1 MSTKRKISR
10 VLRSIAESL
19 KSENLVMRT
28 VQVAGPSR
36 AVIATEN
43 PIPRWDEQTNQLV
56 SEVLLMDGIVL
67 RGGRDWIPIVDS
79 HNDRTVRNIFGSIRG
94 LKIDPANGELY
105 GEPVFASDA
114 ESQTIATRMNEG
126 HITDFSITAQPL
138 ETTFVKRGESYTT
151 ARGAVISGPALIHTQ
166 WQPLNASI
174 CATGADEDSTVRRSY
189 TDLDRKK
196 VIRMDEAL
204 LSQLS
209 AMGLPDGMTDPNQ
222 VLAWVVGKLGGEQQ
236 EEASEESPM
245 AAPVE
250 NAVASDPMADPKK
263 EEVAKP
269 VVEKMSGE
277 EKTIEDVERQAA
289 VESIRRL
296 VLTEDVKRRKEIQA
310 ACTLA
315 KVERAF
321 ADELCDGFVPLSE
334 ARKRI
339 IERMANQPL
348 GASVGADV
356 RVTASED
363 DKFFAAA
370 RDGLILRSARSTGK
384 GTFFKDSKPA
394 EGAEDF
400 KNLGLMRLAEQFL
413 TRRGINTSRMSN
425 PDIAKLAMG
434 SPDAMR
440 RHRVERHEAYHTTG
454 SFANLMLDAANKT
467 LLNAYEEAPYT
478 WNMWAR
484 QAPSV
489 ADFKQIN
496 RIRFSE
502 SPNLEIV
509 PERQEYPE
517 KAMSDLR
524 ESYSVNKYGA
534 SFSVSWETVVNDD
547 LDALS
552 RIPAMH
558 GNAARRE
565 QNRAVYAV
573 LTANANMS
581 DNGALFNTTA
591 VTTAGGH
598 ANQSAS
604 AGAIASGT
612 LNAAYAS
619 MMVQRGLNSN
629 VILNIQPRF
638 LIVPAA
644 ISHTA
649 LQFVNSIADP
659 GAGGNVAGN
668 SNTLN
673 IYGPQGMRNLQ
684 VIIEPQLDA
693 SSTSVWYL
701 AADSSQI
708 DTVELTFLQGEESPV
723 LESEWNIRND
733 TWIYKIRQ
741 TFAAKAIDWRGLYRN
756 A

>member
-1 MSTKRKISR
+1 M
-10 VLRSIAESL
+10 
-19 KSENLVMRT
+19 
-28 VQVAGPSR
+28 
-36 AVIATEN
+36 AVIATET
-43 PIPRWDEQTNQLV
+43 PIERWDDRTQQV
-56 SEVLLMDGIVL
+56 IKEVLLMDGCRF
-67 RGGRDWIPIVDS
+67 RGGRDQIPIVDS
-79 HNDRTVRNIFGSIRG
+79 HDDSTVGNVLGSIQRMRA
-94 LKIDPANGELY
+94 DSATGELY
-105 GEPVFASDA
+105 GYQAWASTDGA
-114 ESQTIATRMNEG
+114 QEAATLVSEG
-126 HITDFSITAQPL
+126 HLTDFSITAQPI
-138 ETTFVKRGESYTT
+138 TSVFVQRGQIYTT
-151 ARGAVISGPALIHTQ
+151 PRGVLIEGPAIIHTE
-166 WQPLNASI
+166 WEPHNASI
-174 CATGADEDSTVRRSY
+174 CATGADVNSVVRRSY
-189 TDLDRKK
+189 TDLKRK

-204 LSQLS
+204 LGQLS
-209 AMGLPDGMTDPNQ
+209 ALGLPEGMTDPNQ
-222 VLAWVVGKLGGEQQ
+222 VLAWVVGKLAADSE
-236 EEASEESPM
+236 EEATEDPVMNM
-245 AAPVE
+245 AEPVAPP
-250 NAVASDPMADPKK
+250 AADP
-263 EEVAKP
+263 VVP
-269 VVEKMSGE
+269 PVEKMAPSE
-277 EKTIEDVERQAA
+277 EVVPPKVMNQASTIDQIKRSLQADQ
-289 VESIRRL
+289 VRR
-296 VLTEDVKRRKEIQA
+296 TEIQA
-310 ACTLA
+310 ACKLA
-315 KVERAF
+315 RVERAF
-321 ADELCDGFVPLSE
+321 ADELCDGFVSLSD

-339 IERMANQPL
+339 IERMATQPL
-348 GASVGADV
+348 GSSVGADV

-363 DKFFAAA
+363 DKFYAAA
-370 RDGLILRSARSTGK
+370 RDGLILRSARSAGK
-384 GTFFKDSKPA
+384 DGVFKDAKPA
-394 EGAEDF
+394 EGSDDF
-400 KNLGLMRLAEQFL
+400 KNLGLMRISEQFL
-413 TRRGINTSRMSN
+413 IRRGINTSRMSN
-425 PDIAKLAMG
+425 PDIAKLALG
-434 SPDAMR
+434 SPDALR
-440 RHRVERHEAYHTTG
+440 RHRIERHEAYHTTG

-489 ADFKQIN
+489 ADFKAIN

-517 KAMSDLR
+517 KTMSDLR
-524 ESYSVNKYGA
+524 ETYSVNKYGA
-534 SFSVSWETVVNDD
+534 SFSVSWETIVNDD

-565 QNRAVYAV
+565 QNRAVYAI
-573 LTANANMS
+573 LTANSNLS
-581 DNGALFNTTA
+581 DGGALFNTTA

-604 AGAIASGT
+604 AAVISSTT
-612 LNAAYAS
+612 LNAAYAA
-619 MMVQRGLNSN
+619 MMVQKGLNSN

-673 IYGPQGMRNLQ
+673 IYGPSGMRNLQ
-684 VIIEPQLDA
+684 VIIEPQLDG
-693 SSTSVWYL
+693 SSASVWYL

-733 TWIYKIRQ
+733 TWLYKIRQ
-741 TFAAKAIDWRGLYRN
+741 TFAAKAIDYRGLYRN

>member
-1 MSTKRKISR
+1 MANRKGKVRLPKSDNI
-10 VLRSIAESL
+10 VLRSINQLS
-19 KSENLVMRT
+19 NGM
-28 VQVAGPSR
+28 
-36 AVIATEN
+36 AVIATET
-43 PIPRWDEQTNQLV
+43 PIERWDDRTQQV
-56 SEVLLMDGIVL
+56 VKEVLLMDGCRF
-67 RGGRDWIPIVDS
+67 RGGRDQIPIVDS
-79 HNDRTVRNIFGSIRG
+79 HDDSTVGNVLGSIQRMRV
-94 LKIDPANGELY
+94 DATTGELY
-105 GEPVFASDA
+105 GYQSWASTETA
-114 ESQTIATRMNEG
+114 QEAATLVSEG
-126 HITDFSITAQPL
+126 HLTDFSITAQPISSI
-138 ETTFVKRGESYTT
+138 FVQRGQIYTT
-151 ARGAVISGPALIHTQ
+151 PRGVTIDGPAIIHTE
-166 WQPLNASI
+166 WEPHNASI
-174 CATGADEDSTVRRSY
+174 CATGADVNSVVRRSY
-189 TDLDRKK
+189 TDLKRK

-204 LSQLS
+204 LGQLS
-209 AMGLPDGMTDPNQ
+209 ALGLPDGMVDPNQ
-222 VLAWVVGKLGGEQQ
+222 VLAWVVGKLAADSE
-236 EEASEESPM
+236 EEATEDPVMNMATPAAETPANADEAVPPKVINT
-245 AAPVE
+245 AAP
-250 NAVASDPMADPKK
+250 AVPGPTEKVMSSASNTA
-263 EEVAKP
+263 
-269 VVEKMSGE
+269 G
-277 EKTIEDVERQAA
+277 A
-289 VESIRRL
+289 VNEIKRAL
-296 VLTEDVKRRKEIQA
+296 ELDQKRRTEIQA

-321 ADELCDGFVPLSE
+321 ADELCDKLVPLSE

-339 IERMANQPL
+339 IERMATEPI
-348 GASVGADV
+348 GASVGSGV

-384 GTFFKDSKPA
+384 GNVFKNAKPA
-394 EGAEDF
+394 DGADEF
-400 KNLGLMRLAEQFL
+400 QNLGLMRLAEQIL
-413 TRRGINTSRMSN
+413 LRRGVNTSRMNN
-425 PDIAKLAMG
+425 PDIAKVAMG
-434 SPDAMR
+434 NADACR
-440 RHRVERHEAYHTTG
+440 RHRVERHDAYHSTG
-454 SFANLMLDAANKT
+454 SFSNLMLDAANKT
-467 LLNAYEEAPYT
+467 LLNAYDEAPYT

-489 ADFKQIN
+489 PDFKTIN

-502 SPNLEIV
+502 SPNLEMI

-517 KAMSDLR
+517 KTMSDSK
-524 ESYSVNKYGA
+524 ESYTVNKYGA
-534 SFSVSWETVVNDD
+534 TFSVSWETIVNDD
-547 LDALS
+547 LDAIS

-573 LTANANMS
+573 LTANAALS
-581 DNGALFNTTA
+581 DTGALFNTTA

-604 AGAIASGT
+604 AAVISATT

-619 MMVQRGLNSN
+619 MMVQKGLNSN

-659 GAGGNVAGN
+659 GAGGSAAGN

-693 SSTSVWYL
+693 SSASVWYL
-701 AADSSQI
+701 AADYSQV

-723 LESEWNIRND
+723 LESEWDLSRD
-733 TWIYKIRQ
+733 VYLYKVRQ
-741 TFAAKAIDWRGLYRN
+741 TFAAKAIDYRGLYRN

>member
-1 MSTKRKISR
+1 MANRKGKVKLPKSDNL
-10 VLRSIAESL
+10 VLRAINQLS
-19 KSENLVMRT
+19 NGM
-28 VQVAGPSR
+28 
-36 AVIATEN
+36 AVIATET
-43 PIPRWDEQTNQLV
+43 PIERWDDRTQQV
-56 SEVLLMDGIVL
+56 VKEVLLMDGCRF
-67 RGGRDWIPIVDS
+67 RGGRDQIPIVDS
-79 HNDRTVRNIFGSIRG
+79 HDDSTVGNVLGSIQRMRA
-94 LKIDPANGELY
+94 DASTGELY
-105 GEPVFASDA
+105 GYQSWASTETA
-114 ESQTIATRMNEG
+114 QEAATLVSEG
-126 HITDFSITAQPL
+126 HLTDFSITAQPI
-138 ETTFVKRGESYTT
+138 TTVYVQRGQIYTT
-151 ARGAVISGPALIHTQ
+151 PRGALIEGPAIIHTE
-166 WQPLNASI
+166 WEPHNASI
-174 CATGADEDSTVRRSY
+174 CATGADVNSVVRRSY
-189 TDLDRKK
+189 TDLKRK

-204 LSQLS
+204 MGQLS
-209 AMGLPDGMTDPNQ
+209 ALGLPEGMTDPNQ
-222 VLAWVVGKLGGEQQ
+222 VLAWVVGKLAADAE
-236 EEASEESPM
+236 EEATEDPVMNM
-245 AAPVE
+245 AAPVVPVDESPLPKVE
-250 NAVASDPMADPKK
+250 NTGAGPSVAGPTGMT
-263 EEVAKP
+263 
-269 VVEKMSGE
+269 EKVMNSVDE
-277 EKTIEDVERQAA
+277 IKQQIKRALDQDQV
-289 VESIRRL
+289 
-296 VLTEDVKRRKEIQA
+296 RRKEIQA

-321 ADELCDGFVPLSE
+321 ADELCDKLVPLSE

-339 IERMANQPL
+339 IERMATQPL
-348 GASVGADV
+348 GASVGGDV

-370 RDGLILRSARSTGK
+370 RDGLILRAARQTGNR
-384 GTFFKDSKPA
+384 GVFKEAKPA

-400 KNLGLMRLAEQFL
+400 QNLGLNRLAEQVL
-413 TRRGINTSRMSN
+413 LRRGINTSRMN
-425 PDIAKLAMG
+425 TPDIAKVAMG
-434 SPDAMR
+434 NADACR
-440 RHRVERHEAYHTTG
+440 RYRVERHDAYHSTG
-454 SFANLMLDAANKT
+454 SFTNLMLDAANKT
-467 LLNAYEEAPYT
+467 LLAAYDEAPFT

-489 ADFKQIN
+489 PDFKTIN

-502 SPNLEIV
+502 SPNLEMI

-517 KAMSDLR
+517 KAMTDSK

-534 SFSVSWETVVNDD
+534 SFSVSWETIVNDD
-547 LDALS
+547 LDAIS

-565 QNRAVYAV
+565 QNRAVYAI
-573 LTANANMS
+573 LTANANLS
-581 DNGALFNTTA
+581 DGGALFNTTA

-604 AGAIASGT
+604 AAVISSTT

-619 MMVQRGLNSN
+619 MMVQKGLNSN

-684 VIIEPQLDA
+684 VIIEPQLDG

-723 LESEWNIRND
+723 LESEWDLSRD
-733 TWIYKIRQ
+733 VYLYKIRQ
-741 TFAAKAIDWRGLYRN
+741 TFAAKAIDYRGLYRN

>member
-1 MSTKRKISR
+1 M
-10 VLRSIAESL
+10 
-19 KSENLVMRT
+19 
-28 VQVAGPSR
+28 
-36 AVIATEN
+36 AVIATET
-43 PIPRWDEQTNQLV
+43 PIERWDDRTQQV
-56 SEVLLMDGIVL
+56 IKEVLLMDGCRF
-67 RGGRDWIPIVDS
+67 RGGRDQIPIVDS
-79 HNDRTVRNIFGSIRG
+79 HDDSTVGNVLGSIQRMRA
-94 LKIDPANGELY
+94 DAATGELY
-105 GEPVFASDA
+105 GYQAWASTDGA
-114 ESQTIATRMNEG
+114 QEAATLVSEG
-126 HITDFSITAQPL
+126 HLTDFSITAQPI
-138 ETTFVKRGESYTT
+138 TSVFVQRGQIYTT
-151 ARGAVISGPALIHTQ
+151 PRGVLIEGPAIIHTE
-166 WQPLNASI
+166 WEPHNASI
-174 CATGADEDSTVRRSY
+174 CATGADVNSVVRRSY
-189 TDLDRKK
+189 TDLKRK

-204 LSQLS
+204 LGQLS
-209 AMGLPDGMTDPNQ
+209 ALGLPEGMTDPNQ
-222 VLAWVVGKLGGEQQ
+222 VLAWVVGKLAADSE
-236 EEASEESPM
+236 EEATEDPVMNM
-245 AAPVE
+245 AAPVAPVDEAPLVPKVE
-250 NAVASDPMADPKK
+250 NSGAGPSVSGPTGPT
-263 EEVAKP
+263 
-269 VVEKMSGE
+269 EKVMNSVDSINQ
-277 EKTIEDVERQAA
+277 TIKRALDKDQA
-289 VESIRRL
+289 RRN
-296 VLTEDVKRRKEIQA
+296 EIQA

-321 ADELCDGFVPLSE
+321 ADELCDKLVPLSE

-339 IERMANQPL
+339 IERMATEPL
-348 GASVGADV
+348 GTSHGAGV

-370 RDGLILRSARSTGK
+370 RDGLILRAARQTGR
-384 GTFFKDSKPA
+384 GVFKEVKPA

-400 KNLGLMRLAEQFL
+400 QHLGLNRLAEQVL
-413 TRRGINTSRMSN
+413 LRRGINTSRMN
-425 PDIAKLAMG
+425 TPDIAKVAMG
-434 SPDAMR
+434 NADACR
-440 RHRVERHEAYHTTG
+440 RYRVERHDAYHSTG
-454 SFANLMLDAANKT
+454 SFTNLMLDAANKT
-467 LLNAYEEAPYT
+467 LLSAYDEAPFS

-489 ADFKQIN
+489 PDFKTIN

-502 SPNLEIV
+502 SPNLEMI

-517 KAMSDLR
+517 KAMTDSK

-534 SFSVSWETVVNDD
+534 SFSVSWETIVNDD
-547 LDALS
+547 LDAIS

-565 QNRAVYAV
+565 QNRAVYAI
-573 LTANANMS
+573 LTANANLS
-581 DNGALFNTTA
+581 DGGALFNTTA
-591 VTTAGGH
+591 VATAGGH

-604 AGAIASGT
+604 AAVISATT
-612 LNAAYAS
+612 LNAAYSA
-619 MMVQRGLNSN
+619 MMVQKGLNSN

-684 VIIEPQLDA
+684 VIIEPQLDG

-708 DTVELTFLQGEESPV
+708 DTVELTFLQGEESPI
-723 LESEWNIRND
+723 LESEWDLSRD
-733 TWIYKIRQ
+733 VYLYKVRQ
-741 TFAAKAIDWRGLYRN
+741 TFAAKAIDYRGLYRN

>member
-1 MSTKRKISR
+1 MSNKKGKLP
-10 VLRSIAESL
+10 VLNGPKVERAIAVVSP
-19 KSENLVMRT
+19 
-28 VQVAGPSR
+28 QR

-43 PIPRWDEQTNQLV
+43 PIQRWDEETKQVVN
-56 SEVLLMDGIVL
+56 EVLLMDGIVW
-67 RGGRDWIPIVDS
+67 RGGRDQIPIVDS
-79 HNDRTVRNIFGSIRG
+79 HNDNTVRNIFGSIQHMRVDAG
-94 LKIDPANGELY
+94 NGELY
-105 GEPVFASDA
+105 GVPVFASDV
-114 ESQTIATRMNEG
+114 ESQTIMQRMAEG
-126 HITDFSITAQPL
+126 HITDFSITGQPL
-138 ETTFVKRGESYTT
+138 ETLFVQRGQSYTT
-151 ARGAVISGPALIHTQ
+151 SRGAIINGPALIHTK
-166 WQPLNASI
+166 WQPQNASI
-174 CATGADEDSTVRRSY
+174 CATGADEQSTVRRSY
-189 TDLDRKK
+189 TDLNRK
-196 VIRMDEAL
+196 VSRMNPEL
-204 LSQLS
+204 LAKLS
-209 AMGLPDGMTDPNQ
+209 AMGLPDGVVDPDQ
-222 VLAWVVGKLGGEQQ
+222 VLAWVIGKVG
-236 EEASEESPM
+236 EANPPM
-245 AAPVE
+245 EPVE
-250 NAVASDPMADPKK
+250 SMAEDKPA
-263 EEVAKP
+263 EEVPAFAP
-269 VVEKMSGE
+269 PVEKMAE
-277 EKTIEDVERQAA
+277 PPVDPAVARQAIEQQIKRA
-289 VESIRRL
+289 LATDQARR
-296 VLTEDVKRRKEIQA
+296 TEIQA

-321 ADELCDGFVPLSE
+321 ADELCNQLVPLSE

-339 IERMANQPL
+339 IERMATQPL
-348 GASVGADV
+348 GSSVGADV

-363 DKFFAAA
+363 DKFYAAA

-384 GTFFKDSKPA
+384 GGIFKDTKPA
-394 EGAEDF
+394 EGSDDF
-400 KNLGLMRLAEQFL
+400 KNLGLMRISEQFL
-413 TRRGINTSRMSN
+413 IRRGINTSRMSN
-425 PDIAKLAMG
+425 PDIAKLALG
-434 SPDAMR
+434 SPDAIR

-489 ADFKQIN
+489 ADFKAIN

-517 KAMSDLR
+517 KLMSDTR
-524 ESYSVNKYGA
+524 ETYSVNKYGA
-534 SFSVSWETVVNDD
+534 SFSVSWETIVNDD

-565 QNRAVYAV
+565 QNRAVYAI
-573 LTANANMS
+573 LTANANLS
-581 DNGALFNTTA
+581 DAGALFNTTA
-591 VTTAGGH
+591 VTTPGGH

-604 AGAIASGT
+604 AAVISAT
-612 LNAAYAS
+612 TMNNAYVS
-619 MMVQRGLNSN
+619 MLTQRGLNSS

-649 LQFVNSIADP
+649 LQFANSIADP

-668 SNTLN
+668 ANTLN
-673 IYGPQGMRNLQ
+673 IYGPTGMRNLQ
-684 VIIEPQLDA
+684 VIVEPQLD
-693 SSTSVWYL
+693 SSSASVWYL

-733 TWIYKIRQ
+733 TWLYKIRQ
-741 TFAAKAIDWRGLYRN
+741 TFAAKAIDYRGVYRN

>member
-1 MSTKRKISR
+1 MKKHAARRVKR
-10 VLRSIAESL
+10 SL
-19 KSENLVMRT
+19 AMLADRPKVER
-28 VQVAGPSR
+28 QVAIVSPQR

-43 PIPRWDEQTNQLV
+43 PIQRWDEQTQQVVN
-56 SEVLLMDGIVL
+56 EVLLMDGIVW
-67 RGGRDWIPIVDS
+67 RGGRDQIPIVDS
-79 HNDRTVRNIFGSIRG
+79 HNDKTVRNIFGSIQHM
-94 LKIDPANGELY
+94 KVDAANGELY
-105 GEPVFASDA
+105 GIPVFASDS
-114 ESQTIATRMNEG
+114 ESQTIMQRMAEG
-126 HITDFSITAQPL
+126 HITDFSITGQPL
-138 ETTFVKRGESYTT
+138 ETLYVARGQSYTT
-151 ARGAVISGPALIHTQ
+151 SRGAVIDGPALVHTK
-166 WQPLNASI
+166 WQPQNASI
-174 CATGADEDSTVRRSY
+174 CATGADEQSTVRRSY
-189 TDLDRKK
+189 TDLIRK
-196 VIRMDEAL
+196 VTRMDEAL
-204 LSQLS
+204 LGQLS
-209 AMGLPDGMTDPNQ
+209 ALGLPEGMTDPNQ
-222 VLAWVVGKLGGEQQ
+222 VLAWVVGKLAADSE
-236 EEASEESPM
+236 EEATEDPVMNM
-245 AAPVE
+245 AEPPTDEAPV
-250 NAVASDPMADPKK
+250 PP
-263 EEVAKP
+263 
-269 VVEKMSGE
+269 VEKSGAGPSVAGPTGFT
-277 EKTIEDVERQAA
+277 EKVMN
-289 VESIRRL
+289 SIDEVSQQIKRAL
-296 VLTEDVKRRKEIQA
+296 ETDQKRRKEIQA

-321 ADELCDGFVPLSE
+321 ADELCDKFVPLSE

-339 IERMANQPL
+339 IERMATEPL
-348 GASVGADV
+348 GTSHGAGV
-356 RVTASED
+356 RVTESAD

-370 RDGLILRSARSTGK
+370 RDGLILRSARATGK
-384 GTFFKDSKPA
+384 NGVFKDSKPA
-394 EGAEDF
+394 EGADEF
-400 KNLGLMRLAEQFL
+400 QNLGLMRLAEQVL
-413 TRRGINTSRMSN
+413 IRRGVNTSRMNS
-425 PDIAKLAMG
+425 PDIAKVAMG
-434 SPDAMR
+434 NPDACR
-440 RHRVERHEAYHTTG
+440 RHRVERHDAYHSTG
-454 SFANLMLDAANKT
+454 SFSNLMLDAANKT
-467 LLNAYEEAPYT
+467 LLAAYDEAPYT
-478 WNMWAR
+478 WSMWAR

-489 ADFKQIN
+489 PDFKAIN

-502 SPNLEIV
+502 SPNLEMI

-517 KAMSDLR
+517 KQMTDSR
-524 ESYSVNKYGA
+524 ETYSVNKYGA
-534 SFSVSWETVVNDD
+534 TFSVSWETIVNDD
-547 LDALS
+547 LDAIS

-573 LTANANMS
+573 LTANANLA
-581 DNGALFNTTA
+581 DGGALFNTTA
-591 VTTAGGH
+591 TTSTGGH

-604 AGAIASGT
+604 AAVISATT

-684 VIIEPQLDA
+684 VIIEPQLDG

-723 LESEWNIRND
+723 LESEWDLSRD
-733 TWIYKIRQ
+733 VYLYKVRQ
-741 TFAAKAIDWRGLYRN
+741 TFAAKAIDYRGLYRN

>member
-1 MSTKRKISR
+1 MANRKGRIKLPKSDNLI
-10 VLRSIAESL
+10 LRSISQL
-19 KSENLVMRT
+19 SDGM
-28 VQVAGPSR
+28 
-36 AVIATEN
+36 AVIATET
-43 PIPRWDEQTNQLV
+43 PIERWDDRTQQV
-56 SEVLLMDGIVL
+56 VREVLLMDGCRF
-67 RGGRDWIPIVDS
+67 RGGRDKIPIVDS
-79 HNDRTVRNIFGSIRG
+79 HDDSTVGNVLGSIQRMR
-94 LKIDPANGELY
+94 IDATTGELY
-105 GEPVFASDA
+105 GYQSWASTDA
-114 ESQTIATRMNEG
+114 AQEASTLVSEG
-126 HITDFSITAQPL
+126 HLTDFSITAQPL
-138 ETTFVKRGESYTT
+138 SSVFVQRGQTYTT
-151 ARGAVISGPALIHTQ
+151 PRGVVIDGPAIIHTE
-166 WQPLNASI
+166 WEPHNASI
-174 CATGADEDSTVRRSY
+174 CATGADVNSVVRRSY
-189 TDLDRKK
+189 TDLKRK

-204 LSQLS
+204 LGQLS
-209 AMGLPDGMTDPNQ
+209 ALGLPEGMTDPNQ
-222 VLAWVVGKLGGEQQ
+222 VLAWVVGKLAADA
-236 EEASEESPM
+236 EEESTEPQVMNMAEDKPSDVAAVVPPVEKMASEEEVPPAKVMNSATTIDQIKRAL
-245 AAPVE
+245 AA
-250 NAVASDPMADPKK
+250 D
-263 EEVAKP
+263 
-269 VVEKMSGE
+269 
-277 EKTIEDVERQAA
+277 QQ
-289 VESIRRL
+289 RRA
-296 VLTEDVKRRKEIQA
+296 EIKA

-321 ADELCDGFVPLSE
+321 ADELCDTLVPLSE

-339 IERMANQPL
+339 IERMATQPL

-356 RVTASED
+356 RVTQSSD
-363 DKFFAAA
+363 DKFYAAA
-370 RDGLILRSARSTGK
+370 RDGLILRSARSAGRD
-384 GTFFKDSKPA
+384 GVFKNEKPA
-394 EGAEDF
+394 DGADDF
-400 KNLGLMRLAEQFL
+400 RNLGLMRICEQFL
-413 TRRGINTSRMSN
+413 IRRGINTSRMSN

-440 RHRVERHEAYHTTG
+440 RHRVERSEAYHTTG

-502 SPNLEIV
+502 SPNLEMV

-517 KAMSDLR
+517 KTMSDLR

-565 QNRAVYAV
+565 QNRAVYAI
-573 LTANANMS
+573 LTANANMA
-581 DNGALFNTTA
+581 DGGALFNTTA

-604 AGAIASGT
+604 AAVISATT
-612 LNAAYAS
+612 LNNAYAS
-619 MMVQRGLNSN
+619 MMVQRGLNSS

-684 VIIEPQLDA
+684 VIIEPQLD
-693 SSTSVWYL
+693 SSSASVWYL

-741 TFAAKAIDWRGLYRN
+741 TFAAKAIDYRGLYRN